1 LKGKIY
7 AGKAVLG
14 NAITSNLTNVV
25 IGDNTFNLS
34 DKIFD
39 GLKIDNDNYWLI
51 DNSSD
56 NTVGSIGSG
65 ILKWYN
71 NNISLGNG

>member
-14 NAITSNLTNVV
+14 NAITSNLTNIV